1 MTMTNEEART
11 FIETELMPIVEVSDL
26 HVFGTLV
33 EDFEALEL
41 ALTSGNNTL
50 VFAMA
55 DYIAKVVGLLNG
67 EEIAQCITSKLLA

>member
-11 FIETELMPIVEVSDL
+11 FIQAELMPIVKVSDP
-26 HVFGTLV
+26 HVYGTLV
-33 EDFEALEL
+33 EDFVALEL

-55 DYIAKVVGLLNG
+55 DYITKIVGLLNG